1 MLKLPDKCQRCDMM
15 ESSKHLFLDCPF
27 AQTVWHLSPL
37 GLNMSMLQSED
48 FLDCWNSIDKDLGS
62 LDPSGNSVQMVV
74 FLLWRLWKNR
84 NDMIFNQNTRSESQT
99 VAKGLEDF
107 NEHQSTSINPLLTTH
122 KVSKI
127 NPPLDIGDF
136 ELSSGLSR
144 IGRRLFLKEI

>member
-1 MLKLPDKCQRCDMM
+1 
-15 ESSKHLFLDCPF
+15 
-27 AQTVWHLSPL
+27 
-37 GLNMSMLQSED
+37 MSMLQSED

-136 ELSSGLSR
+136 ENNFTFVMESLALR
-144 IGRRLFLKEI
+144 AVVQWAVKNWKKVIFERDLAVI